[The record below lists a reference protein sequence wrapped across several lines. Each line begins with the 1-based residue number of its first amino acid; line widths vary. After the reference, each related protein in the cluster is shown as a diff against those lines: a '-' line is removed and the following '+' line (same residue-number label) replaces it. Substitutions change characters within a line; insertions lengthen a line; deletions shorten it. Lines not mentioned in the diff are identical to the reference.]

1 VAAVIEIRTGTRDD
15 IGAVLAVWECS
26 RSSLASTDD
35 TTEAVGR
42 LLDRDPEAL
51 LVAVDGG
58 AVVGV
63 LVAGWDGWRATMY
76 RLAVTPDRRRR
87 GIALRLVEVAHER
100 LHAKGARRVGAI
112 VGVEEDGAVALWRA
126 AGYEHDTRLGRF
138 VRNL

>member
-35 TTEAVGR
+35 TTEAVER